1 MFKSFE
7 IGGVMSFETN
17 KFSVVKKKRLAKSS
31 FSVEC
36 NVQTEVEID
45 KILSVCHNAT
55 ADTAEIL
62 NGEVNY
68 TGTIELCILYC
79 TADGEVG
86 TINSTC
92 PFASK
97 FTDSA
102 ITVGDKVGIDV
113 TVEDY
118 SIDNI
123 SATNIKIA
131 CMLEQ
136 SGVLISICETQKV
149 TSGDENMC
157 IKEDEMLVN
166 TLVGE
171 AKETFNVE
179 STISIKEPVKKVL
192 SSQSQ
197 VALKSV
203 ESGVNFVSVSGEVIT
218 RILYLTEKDRF
229 ETAYTSENFKE
240 EIELEGVTRDAIS
253 DAKACIRNSMVQCQ
267 LDQNDKG
274 MTIKYTIPV
283 EVRVVSYLE
292 KKETIVKDLYSTTND
307 LEVTTDSFDMT
318 WQKQSDFFET
328 KIDGTL
334 TLDEDKPR
342 VDKVMFVGGT
352 NLTITNAY
360 IKNEEVTVEGVAKT
374 NVVYLND
381 ETNSLHSVTME
392 VPFVVSDKANIT
404 CDAAQVEVRATIYD
418 VDVVVKK
425 GREFYFDAKL
435 KIQTSYDCD
444 EVGAV
449 ISNVEVASQL
459 PEKDC
464 AIELFL
470 APQGETSWDVAKNAK
485 VKEEQILLQNPELV
499 FPLEQDANIIIY
511 YQKQ

>member
-1 MFKSFE
+1 MP
-7 IGGVMSFETN
+7 T
-17 KFSVVKKKRLAKSS
+17 
-31 FSVEC
+31 
-36 NVQTEVEID
+36 
-45 KILSVCHNAT
+45 LSPTVI
-55 ADTAEIL
+55 AE
-62 NGEVNY
+62 
-68 TGTIELCILYC
+68 
-79 TADGEVG
+79 
-86 TINSTC
+86 S
-92 PFASK
+92 
-97 FTDSA
+97 
-102 ITVGDKVGIDV
+102 
-113 TVEDY
+113 
-118 SIDNI
+118 
-123 SATNIKIA
+123 
-131 CMLEQ
+131 
-136 SGVLISICETQKV
+136 
-149 TSGDENMC
+149 
-157 IKEDEMLVN
+157 
-166 TLVGE
+166 
-171 AKETFNVE
+171 
-179 STISIKEPVKKVL
+179 
-192 SSQSQ
+192 
-197 VALKSV
+197 
-203 ESGVNFVSVSGEVIT
+203 VNFVSVSGEVIT

-253 DAKACIRNSMVQCQ
+253 DAKACVRNSMVQCQ

-307 LEVTTDSFDMT
+307 LEVTTGSFDMT

-485 VKEEQILLQNPELV
+485 VKEEQILHQNPELI